1 MKTTENICRIIR
13 VCYKTDLETVLSAIN
28 EAKTN
33 ALKSG
38 YSDLEL
44 WIQHDSG
51 GMTDLSLHGSRPK
64 TEEEIDVEERLRV
77 IFREL
82 PVTSKGL
89 TREDLLK

>member
-1 MKTTENICRIIR
+1 MKVIEEICDIIR

-28 EAKTN
+28 AAKVKALN
-33 ALKSG
+33 AG

-44 WIQHDSG
+44 WLEHDSG

-64 TEEEIDVEERLRV
+64 TEKEIDAEERVKV
-77 IFREL
+77 ISRQL
-82 PVTSKGL
+82 PTTSKGL